1 VTDHE
6 EIAQE
11 APPAGEEIHLPGPS
25 FLPVIMAAGITL
37 GVIGITIN
45 FIISIV
51 GIVIVLITLVRWIR
65 ETRQSMSELPLD
77 HQHPGGPPSR

>member
-1 VTDHE
+1 MTGHE

-11 APPAGEEIHLPGPS
+11 APPPGEEIRLPGPT
-25 FLPVIMAAGITL
+25 FIPMIMAAGIAL

-51 GIVIVLITLVRWIR
+51 GIIIFLITLVRWIR
-65 ETRQSMSELPLD
+65 ETRRDISELPLD
-77 HQHPGGPPSR
+77 HH